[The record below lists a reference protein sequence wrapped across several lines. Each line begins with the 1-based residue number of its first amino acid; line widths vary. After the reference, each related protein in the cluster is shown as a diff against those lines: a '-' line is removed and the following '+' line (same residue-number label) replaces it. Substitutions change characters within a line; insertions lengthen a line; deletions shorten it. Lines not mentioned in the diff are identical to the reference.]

1 MSDLEFPRW
10 GHISVGSEAAE
21 SAAALK
27 PAAGAAGPLELS
39 FHTSDM
45 STRGSSTSSSGR
57 TVVQHLVTVTDSA
70 SSGASC
76 PSNNLHSNAVRL
88 PEPVTSSTDESTIA
102 FRLPVTDL
110 RDVDDST
117 TTSTSN
123 YQAAAFEPPV
133 QPSRA
138 APVAQVGQPSD
149 RTAPALA
156 VAGPLPSGRCTA
168 VAEFHKNWSSPEDLS
183 QQSASSPSHSSLQ
196 PRAQPVHSVRFAL
209 DNIGSRAGGGS
220 SGVFHRPRGDCGS
233 AELRR
238 LAPRFPIWS
247 ETGVTDTNVANAS
260 KVATPPPPMPK
271 AAAPAAAAPVA
282 SAKKV
287 DKDRSTGSQSC
298 CSDCSPLRV
307 LGLMVYY
314 LTIWAVGAGFTWL
327 LLEASLMLTS
337 RGSFPYYMSPH
348 SFCLSSPSIGFPGG
362 NPEPGKVTEFEN
374 LASLNQTL
382 RQKLKSHFLQ
392 PEAPK
397 MRQCD
402 AGSEETVDSDLLMQP
417 CNLTLFAHA
426 AISQVETLLKN
437 RPAVFVKIKRHLG
450 YLPATGAHVTI
461 TCKASTSAGSVSL
474 RYYSWNDS
482 KLVESESFGSVPTV
496 YFPMLSRWH
505 NAPAVL
511 VSLAKADSS
520 VWSGKELKISCQAS
534 DGGDSKPPERE
545 VILKIG

>member
-10 GHISVGSEAAE
+10 GHISVGSEATE

-233 AELRR
+233 AELR
-238 LAPRFPIWS
+238 PR
-247 ETGVTDTNVANAS
+247 TGVTDTNVANAS

-314 LTIWAVGAGFTWL
+314 LTIWAVSAGFTWL

-362 NPEPGKVTEFEN
+362 NPEPGK
-374 LASLNQTL
+374 
-382 RQKLKSHFLQ
+382 

-426 AISQVETLLKN
+426 AISQ
-437 RPAVFVKIKRHLG
+437 IKRHLG